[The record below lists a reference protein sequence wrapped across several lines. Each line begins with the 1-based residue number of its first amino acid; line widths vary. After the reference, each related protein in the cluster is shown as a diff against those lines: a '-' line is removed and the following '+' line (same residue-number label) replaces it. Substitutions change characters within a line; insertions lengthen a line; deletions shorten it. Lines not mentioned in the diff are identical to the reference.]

1 MGIGLSTWRKRIGS
15 FIYFNNHGIQDRSK
29 RSTVRRRIPAS
40 LSILTERLYP
50 RSFFFLLFLLCT
62 VFFYML
68 LLLHL
73 HGNSFGTK
81 LLTQQQPME
90 LSDNNLF
97 YLHRFTP
104 RIKCSAEILYST
116 SITLIPQQLPLR
128 AMDINPNPGPTP
140 HCSED
145 LSSLSSTVK
154 QRFNDYKRTATKIT
168 RHEFHLKTYQYHL
181 QARLVPKGLQP
192 KLRPAIE
199 PVSKNFSVNGMK
211 TSPILLFSN
220 FTC

>member
-29 RSTVRRRIPAS
+29 RSTARQRNPAS
-40 LSILTERLYP
+40 LNILTERWYP

-145 LSSLSSTVK
+145 FSSLSYSEATV
-154 QRFNDYKRTATKIT
+154 Q
-168 RHEFHLKTYQYHL
+168 
-181 QARLVPKGLQP
+181 
-192 KLRPAIE
+192 
-199 PVSKNFSVNGMK
+199 
-211 TSPILLFSN
+211 
-220 FTC
+220 